1 MIGRGD
7 FRSEFTDGM
16 QAALFKQTVLW
27 LGSSQVAADWLVVSS
42 DKAGKVTE
50 LNTVIQCGVTML
62 STSADV

>member
-16 QAALFKQTVLW
+16 HAALLKQTVLW
-27 LGSSQVAADWLVVSS
+27 LGSSQVTADWLVLSS
-42 DKAGKVTE
+42 EKAGKVPE